1 MNILLT
7 NDDGYKARGIILLR
21 KLLSKYGNV
30 IICAPRGPMSGKS
43 LSITIDK
50 PFHVIEEEKG
60 VFSIDGTPADCVRF
74 AHKGFNIDFDLVV
87 SGCNHGW
94 NVSFDTLYSGT
105 VGAALQACNYDIK
118 SLAISCQ
125 MNFDIVEKYFDE
137 VMKFILDHDL
147 MSEKYI
153 LNINFPLGEEIKG
166 IALGHQFDRKD
177 EDYIAPYEDGYQS
190 FRRIPED
197 YSSDPDSDCY
207 QVRNGIVSIVPLK
220 KVLYQE
226 SLYEELLKKINK

>member
-7 NDDGYKARGIILLR
+7 NDDGYNAEGIILLR
-21 KLLSKYGNV
+21 KLLSKYGTV
-30 IICAPRGPMSGKS
+30 VVCAPKSAMSAKS
-43 LSITIDK
+43 ISITIDQ

-60 VFSIDGTPADCVRF
+60 VFSVDGTPADCVRF
-74 AHKGFNIDFDLVV
+74 AHTGFNIDFDLVV

-94 NVSFDTLYSGT
+94 NISFDTLYSGT
-105 VGAALQACNYDIK
+105 VGACLQACNYEIK
-118 SLAISCQ
+118 SIAVSCQ
-125 MNFDIVEKYFDE
+125 MNFEIVEKFFDE

-147 MSEKYI
+147 LSKKYI
-153 LNINFPLGEEIKG
+153 LNVNFPLGEEIKG

-177 EDYIAPYEDGYQS
+177 KDYVAPFKDGYQS
-190 FRRIPED
+190 FRNLQED
-197 YSSDPDSDCY
+197 YSTDPLSDCY

-226 SLYEELLKKINK
+226 SLYDELLKKVNG